1 MMKTS
6 ANTLRA
12 VLLFCLVLMACH
24 TLKGRAPHAGES
36 NVITEA
42 EIKAA
47 LAQRPLDNV
56 WELISFLRPK
66 FLSPR
71 AQPSVNQGVVQVDPV
86 VYLNNTRYGELAE
99 LQNIGAGQVVRIEYL
114 KSSEAT
120 YRLGIGHEGGAI
132 LISTR

>member
-6 ANTLRA
+6 KLIRL
-12 VLLFCLVLMACH
+12 VPFFCLLLMTCH
-24 TLKGRAPHAGES
+24 TVRNRPPHAGDF
-36 NVITEA
+36 NIITEA

-47 LAQRPLDNV
+47 LARRPMDNV
-56 WELISFLRPK
+56 LELVSYLRPK

-71 AQPSVNQGVVQVDPV
+71 AQPSVNQGLIQVEPV
-86 VYLNNTRYGELAE
+86 VYLNNTRYGDLDE

-132 LISTR
+132 LVSTR